1 MTNQVLK
8 RSLAALFGLG
18 IALSATAASADV
30 DHDYVDNGV
39 TVLTDKN
46 VIFAGDGQDRGPE

>member
-30 DHDYVDNGV
+30 DHDYVDNDV
-39 TVLTDKN
+39 TVSTDKN